1 MSSRENNC
9 RMQWEYKKKRK
20 KFMKLGYMFNDMLI
34 IIIMITMMIIT
45 KTLMMMGL
53 LHK

>member
-1 MSSRENNC
+1 MGII
-9 RMQWEYKKKRK
+9 KKKEK

-45 KTLMMMGL
+45 KTLMMMSL